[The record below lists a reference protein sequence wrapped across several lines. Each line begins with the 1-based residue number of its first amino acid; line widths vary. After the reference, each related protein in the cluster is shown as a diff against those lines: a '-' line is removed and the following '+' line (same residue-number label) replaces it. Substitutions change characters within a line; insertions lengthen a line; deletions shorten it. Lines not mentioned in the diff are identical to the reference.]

1 MQLLGNDS
9 LIKLSMLADDSNLM
23 SLFNKFVLECNDVKL
38 AWQEAEFWEVYKNIN
53 ANEFE

>member
-1 MQLLGNDS
+1 
-9 LIKLSMLADDSNLM
+9 MLADDSNLM
-23 SLFNKFVLECNDVKL
+23 SLFNKFVLECNDAKL